1 MFAKS
6 RPLMAVLLAA
16 LLAPLFTART
26 APAQQR
32 LRGQRLAVLQQQ
44 NALQQQ
50 QNAVQIAVQQTTVL
64 YQSAS
69 QQLGIPRP
77 VATTNLPAL
86 QQQQSALQN
95 ALQQTNTLLQASYNR
110 SNVLAEFALRQ
121 QNTLQVALQQS
132 TAIQG
137 RCWQTKAN

>member
-6 RPLMAVLLAA
+6 RIRIIAVLFAA
-16 LLAPLFTART
+16 ALAPLFTARPS
-26 APAQQR
+26 PAQSR
-32 LRGQRLAVLQQQ
+32 LRRQRLAVLQQQ

-50 QNAVQIAVQQTTVL
+50 QNAVQSAVQQTTVL

-69 QQLGIPRP
+69 QQIGIPRP
-77 VATTNLPAL
+77 TATTNVIAL

-95 ALQQTNTLLQASYNR
+95 ALQQTSALLQASYFSRNN
-110 SNVLAEFALRQ
+110 SLAEFALRQ

-132 TAIQG
+132 ISLQG
-137 RCWQTKAN
+137 RCW